1 MLNLKAT
8 NVLQYRQMV
17 FSATIFLLYFFPL
30 FLLVYFLSPAKYR
43 NYILLAFSIIFY
55 VWGAPKFIFILIAST
70 LVSFYIVRQMH
81 RSPEERKRKLLLTA
95 VLLLNVGILLYFKYA
110 NFFMENFN
118 SVLQSLG
125 FSDLRWTA
133 IALPIGISFYT
144 FQSLSY
150 CVDVY
155 RGVSPPLKRPTD
167 FLLYIIM
174 FPQLIAGPIVRF
186 NTISEQLTYRTSAG
200 SDRILGF
207 YRFTIGLAK
216 KVLIANVMGKYADIY
231 FSSDL
236 LQLSTTEA
244 WLGLLAYTFQ
254 IYFDFAGYSDM
265 AIGIGRMIGFTFPE
279 NFNNPYVSKNITEFW
294 RRWHM
299 TLSAWMRDYLYI
311 PLGGNR
317 VDSQLRLFMNL
328 WIVFLISGLW
338 HGASWNFVLWGAYHG
353 LFLVLDRL
361 FLKKL
366 LNRAGAAVAT
376 LFTFLVAILGWV
388 VFRLETFGEAL
399 TYYGRLFAF
408 DLQPV
413 ELTHRLDLAII
424 MVIAFIFSFITL
436 TRFGRK
442 MERKVYFETYTPQ
455 RYITMGAIVVL
466 LFLLSVGSVAT
477 TGFNPFIY
485 FRF

>member
-1 MLNLKAT
+1 
-8 NVLQYRQMV
+8 MV
-17 FSATIFLLYFFPL
+17 FSSTIFLLYFFPL
-30 FLLVYFLSPAKYR
+30 FLLVYFLSPPRAR
-43 NYILLAFSIIFY
+43 NYVLLAFSILFY
-55 VWGAPKFIFILIAST
+55 AWGAPEFIFILIGST
-70 LVSFYIVRQMH
+70 LVTWYIVRAMH
-81 RSPEERKRKLLLTA
+81 RAGTGKQKKWLLIAT
-95 VLLLNVGILLYFKYA
+95 LLLNVGILLYFKYA

-118 SVLQSLG
+118 DVLRSFGAGNLK
-125 FSDLRWTA
+125 WTA

-155 RGVSPPLKRPTD
+155 RGVRAPLKKPTD

-186 NTISEQLTYRTSAG
+186 NTIAEQITDRTSGG

-216 KVLIANVMGKYADIY
+216 KVLIANVMGKYADLY
-231 FSSDL
+231 MSGNLLHLSS
-236 LQLSTTEA
+236 TEA

-265 AIGIGRMIGFTFPE
+265 AIGIGRMLGFSFPE
-279 NFNNPYVSKNITEFW
+279 NFNNPYTSRSITEFW
-294 RRWHM
+294 RRWHI

-311 PLGGNR
+311 PLGGSR
-317 VDSQLRLFMNL
+317 VNTRLRLFMNL

-366 LNRAGAAVAT
+366 LDRAGKVVPT
-376 LFTFLVAILGWV
+376 LFTFLVAVLGWV
-388 VFRLETFGEAL
+388 VFRLETFDQAKI
-399 TYYGRLFAF
+399 YYGRLFAF
-408 DLQPV
+408 DFQPV
-413 ELTHRLDLAII
+413 EVIHKLDMVII
-424 MVIAFIFSFITL
+424 MAIAFMFSFITM
-436 TRFGRK
+436 TGFGHK
-442 MERKVYFETYTPQ
+442 LERKVYYDPYTKS
-455 RYITMGAIVVL
+455 RYIIMGAVVAV
-466 LFLLSVGSVAT
+466 LFMLSVGSIAA

>member
-1 MLNLKAT
+1 MLNLETT

-30 FLLVYFLSPAKYR
+30 FLLAYFLSPPKYR
-43 NYILLAFSIIFY
+43 NYILLVFSIIFY
-55 VWGAPKFIFILIAST
+55 AWGAPKFIFILIAST
-70 LVSFYIVRQMH
+70 LVSFYIVRQMY

-95 VLLLNVGILLYFKYA
+95 VLLLNIGILLYFKYA

-118 SVLQSLG
+118 ELLQSLG
-125 FSDLRWTA
+125 FSDVRWTA

-144 FQSLSY
+144 FQCLSY

-155 RGVSPPLKRPTD
+155 RGVSPPLKKPTD

-186 NTISEQLTYRTSAG
+186 NTIADQVTQRHSAG

-231 FSSDL
+231 FSADL
-236 LQLSTTEA
+236 MQISSTEA
-244 WLGLLAYTFQ
+244 WIGLLAYTFQ

-279 NFNNPYVSKNITEFW
+279 NFNNPYISKSITEFW

-317 VDSQLRLFMNL
+317 VDTRFRLYMNL

-338 HGASWNFVLWGAYHG
+338 HGASWNFVIWGAYHG

-366 LNRAGAAVAT
+366 LDRSGATIAT
-376 LFTFLVAILGWV
+376 FFTFLVAILGWV
-388 VFRLETFGEAL
+388 LFRLDTFSEAM
-399 TYYGRLFAF
+399 TYYGRLFSF
-408 DLQPV
+408 DFQPV
-413 ELTHRLDLAII
+413 EWHQRLDLAII
-424 MVIAFIFSFITL
+424 MFIAFIFSFITL

-442 MERKVYFETYTPQ
+442 LERKVFFETYTTK
-455 RYITMGAIVVL
+455 RYITMGIIVVL
-466 LFLLSVGSVAT
+466 LFLLSVGSVAA